1 MEQAR
6 PKPVTPRRPLAL
18 FVVPMVLLAI
28 GANIGN
34 ALAPTLVNQEPT
46 LLLLLA
52 PRLRWLLLS
61 SPNLEALTFY
71 SIPFLRAAAVLS
83 LYFFFGMRYGETALQ
98 WMEDRAG
105 RRSMKPLRWSE
116 RQFHRARWPLIIL
129 FPGTLAALFAGADR
143 MRYLGFISVAMV
155 ATGIR
160 LWLIRTLADAI
171 EGTLLDI
178 LDWIG
183 RNQVWLTV
191 ASFVIVFGW
200 AMWSARSTTEPIDS
214 VEGIAGELDEA
225 AAEVADG
232 DPA

>member
-1 MEQAR
+1 VEQAR

-18 FVVPMVLLAI
+18 FVVPMALLGIA
-28 GANIGN
+28 GYVGN
-34 ALAPTLVNQEPT
+34 AFAPTLLNEEPA
-46 LLLLLA
+46 LLLMLA

-61 SPNLEALTFY
+61 SPNLEPLAFY
-71 SIPFLRAAAVLS
+71 GIPFVRGAAVLS

-105 RRSMKPLRWSE
+105 RRSMRPLRWSE
-116 RQFHRARWPLIIL
+116 RQFHKARWPLIIL

-143 MRYLGFISVAMV
+143 MRYTGFITVVMISTAV
-155 ATGIR
+155 R

-178 LDWIG
+178 LDWVG
-183 RNQVWLTV
+183 RNQLWLTV
-191 ASFVIVFGW
+191 ASFVLVFGW
-200 AMWSARSTTEPIDS
+200 ALWAQRSSAEPISS
-214 VEGIAGELDEA
+214 VEGIAEELDEA
-225 AAEVADG
+225 AAEIADG